1 MTTVRMQKY
10 DFDEFL
16 QAIQKYKV
24 QALPIVPPVAVQ
36 LAKNR
41 LTEKY
46 DLSSIS
52 RIMIAAAP
60 TKPEICQM

>member
-1 MTTVRMQKY
+1 MLTVRMQKY
-10 DFDEFL
+10 DFEKFL
-16 QAIQKYKV
+16 QAIEKYRV

-41 LTEKY
+41 LTDKY
-46 DLSSIS
+46 DLTSIN

-60 TKPEICQM
+60 TKPEICHM

>member
-1 MTTVRMQKY
+1 MLTVRMQKY
-10 DFDEFL
+10 DFEKFL
-16 QAIQKYKV
+16 RAIEKYKV

-36 LAKNR
+36 LAKSH

-46 DLSSIS
+46 DLSSIN

>member
-1 MTTVRMQKY
+1 MTVRMQKY
-10 DFDEFL
+10 DFEKFL
-16 QAIQKYKV
+16 EAIQKYKV

-36 LAKNR
+36 LAKSD

-46 DLSSIS
+46 DLTSIN